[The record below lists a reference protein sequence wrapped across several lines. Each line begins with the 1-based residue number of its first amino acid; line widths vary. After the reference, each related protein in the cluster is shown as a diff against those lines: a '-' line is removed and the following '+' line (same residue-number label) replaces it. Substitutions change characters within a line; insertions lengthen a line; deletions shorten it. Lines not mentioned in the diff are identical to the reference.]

1 MFKKFS
7 VSVLF
12 LFVLTIGLPLESL
25 AGDRNSGRMNEIT
38 KEITFEQGK
47 NKGRY
52 RGKSRKG
59 PYRGYKNYGQY
70 RSSRVG
76 NRRYRWV
83 RRPYYRNGIRLYRS
97 IRIYY

>member
-1 MFKKFS
+1 MLKK
-7 VSVLF
+7 LF
-12 LFVLTIGLPLESL
+12 ISSIALLVLTIGLPLEGF
-25 AGDRNSGRMNEIT
+25 AGDRNSGRTSEIARET
-38 KEITFEQGK
+38 TFEQRKGK
-47 NKGRY
+47 GWN

-83 RRPYYRNGIRLYRS
+83 RRPYYRDGNRYYRS
-97 IRIYY
+97 VRVYY

>member
-7 VSVLF
+7 VSAIF
-12 LFVLTIGLPLESL
+12 LFVLTLGMPLESL
-25 AGDRNSGRMNEIT
+25 AGDRNSGRTSEFV
-38 KEITFEQGK
+38 KETTFEQGK
-47 NKGRY
+47 NKGWNQ
-52 RGKSRKG
+52 GKSRKG

-70 RSSRVG
+70 RSSQVG

-83 RRPYYRNGIRLYRS
+83 RRPYYRNGIRLFRN

>member
-25 AGDRNSGRMNEIT
+25 ASDRNNGRMNEIV
-38 KEITFEQGK
+38 KETNFEQGK
-47 NKGRY
+47 YKGWN

-83 RRPYYRNGIRLYRS
+83 RRPYYRNGIRVYRS
-97 IRIYY
+97 VRIYY